1 MWLAPVVWVA
11 LLGLVS
17 PAWATPPQDSEADG
31 AEPAAVDLLAEDRD
45 ALLDG
50 TADELE
56 LSLHA
61 KVLLEAGELETLRPL
76 LVEDRPGVARAVLA
90 ALSSARH
97 VGMVDEILPLAG
109 AAVDEP
115 LRRMSEDALR
125 RMACADVAVRD
136 GLIADLRTGQRSQ
149 AERAAIVSILGACRD
164 LSAVEPLLQQLGG
177 PLASEAHE
185 ALVVLTGFDPNPHG
199 DPEAWTRLWQRHKN
213 KSREELLELALQRSR
228 TQREADR
235 TEFEARERSMVGEV
249 EQARIDRMGSS
260 DVARLEA
267 ALTDEYARVRLTAV
281 TRLAEH
287 PSPDLAASAL
297 PVLLERLGATAP
309 EGTNGDHEPLP
320 QETNATV
327 RAALVTAAGEL
338 GRGLPEVLPVLIAEL
353 GSPHAEVSIAAV
365 ASLVKVR
372 SRPTVVQPLLDLLDR
387 SADDAD
393 TLAMGLSIIAAN
405 RPEGVL
411 PALERH
417 LATAPTPAVQAEAVR
432 ALLACEELGEAL
444 GVVSGLADPAGAV
457 DVRFALARGLGDRS
471 REPAGEPDLRPR
483 MVELLAG
490 LAADPDPSV
499 RAEAVSSLG
508 ESGIPEALTP
518 LELQAEAETEPTVQL
533 RIVRALGDLGNAD
546 GIDTIG
552 RLASG
557 RATSDPLWEEA
568 SAALAAMGAD
578 MSTGEWWAMAQTLQ
592 ELRAF
597 ELALVAVREIVSP
610 SQPATVSDHLVPEAR
625 GLQAELL
632 AATGRWQEAYDLLLL
647 LTENQAPFPDAEA
660 RLRLLA
666 ESAEQLTLFA
676 EAADHHAALR
686 DMLPEGD
693 ARRLQQGRRLA
704 EVLWAGGLHD
714 RAVVEVQDLYDADRE
729 DNDLMCWLGEVR
741 MALGEDDVA
750 RDLFTRLLERVPTD
764 DDSMRGRINT
774 ALATLGPPAPAPTPE
789 AEAETEGGEESLLE
803 GAPPSEGG
811 GAGA

>member
-1 MWLAPVVWVA
+1 MLGMLSPV
-11 LLGLVS
+11 
-17 PAWATPPQDSEADG
+17 WAAPPQDSDADG
-31 AEPAAVDLLAEDRD
+31 SEPAAVDPLAADRD

-90 ALSSARH
+90 ALNSARH
-97 VGMVDEILPLAG
+97 VGLVDEILPLAG

-125 RMACADVAVRD
+125 RMVCADVDVRA
-136 GLIADLRTGQRSQ
+136 GLVADLRTGQRTQ
-149 AERAAIVSILGACRD
+149 AERAAVVSILGACRD

-177 PLASEAHE
+177 PLASQAHD
-185 ALVVLTGFDPNPHG
+185 ALSVLTGFDPNPHG
-199 DPEAWTRLWQRHKN
+199 DPEAWTRLWKRHQN
-213 KSREELLELALQRSR
+213 KSREELLELALQRER
-228 TQREADR
+228 AQNEADR
-235 TEFEARERSMVGEV
+235 AEWEARERAMVSEV

-260 DVARLEA
+260 DVSRLVA
-267 ALTDEYARVRLTAV
+267 ALTDEFARVRQTAV
-281 TRLAEH
+281 LRLAEH
-287 PSPDLAASAL
+287 PSPELAASAV
-297 PVLLERLGATAP
+297 PALLERLSAP
-309 EGTNGDHEPLP
+309 APQGTNGEHEPLP
-320 QETNATV
+320 QETNAAV

-353 GSPHAEVSIAAV
+353 GSPHAEVSSAAV

-372 SRPTVVQPLLDLLDR
+372 SRPAVVQPLLDLLDR

-393 TLAMGLSIIAAN
+393 TLALGLSIIAAN

-417 LATAPTPAVQAEAVR
+417 LASAPTSAVQAEAVR

-483 MVELLAG
+483 MVEMLAG

-508 ESGIPEALTP
+508 ESGIPEALAP
-518 LELQAEAETEPTVQL
+518 LELQAETETEPTVQL
-533 RIVRALGDLGNAD
+533 RIVRALGDLGSAD

-552 RLASG
+552 RLAAG
-557 RATSDPLWEEA
+557 RTTSDPLWEEA
-568 SAALAAMGAD
+568 SAALSAMGAEI
-578 MSTGEWWAMAQTLQ
+578 STGEWWAMAQTLQ
-592 ELRAF
+592 ELRAN

-610 SQPATVSDHLVPEAR
+610 SRPATVSDHLVPEAR

-632 AATGRWQEAYDLLLL
+632 TATEHWQEAYDLLLVL
-647 LTENQAPFPDAEA
+647 AENEAPFPDTEQ
-660 RLRLLA
+660 RLRLLG
-666 ESAEQLTLFA
+666 ECAEQLTLFA
-676 EAADHHAALR
+676 EAADHHAARR

-693 ARRLQQGRRLA
+693 ARRVQQTRRLA
-704 EVLWAGGLHD
+704 EVLWAGGLHE
-714 RAVVEVQDLYDADRE
+714 RAVVEVQQLFDADRE

-741 MALGEDDVA
+741 LALGEDDVA
-750 RDLFTRLLERVPTD
+750 RDLFNRLLERVPTD
-764 DDSMRGRINT
+764 DEAMRGRINT
-774 ALATLGPPAPAPTPE
+774 ALATLGPPTPE
-789 AEAETEGGEESLLE
+789 AEAETETEEGDEPVLE
-803 GAPPSEGG
+803 QAPPSEGG